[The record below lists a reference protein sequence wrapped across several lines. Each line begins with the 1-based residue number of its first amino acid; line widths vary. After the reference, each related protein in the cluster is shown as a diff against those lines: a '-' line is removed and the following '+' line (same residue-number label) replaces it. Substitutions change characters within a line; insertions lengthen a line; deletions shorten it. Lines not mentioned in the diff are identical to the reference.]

1 MTKQN
6 HLLIFILTI
15 GVFGILNTEMGVIG
29 LLPSIAERFDV
40 SITQAGL
47 LVSVFALGIAIS
59 GPIMPL
65 IFSRFD
71 RKKVMLLVLGVFVLS
86 NIVPLVTSS
95 FNMLLVA
102 RIIPALLHPVYCSLA
117 FTVAASSVSEEDAPK
132 AVSKVFIGISA
143 GMIVG
148 VPIASFMDSTFSY
161 EWAMAF
167 FLIVNALVFI
177 ATLLF
182 VPSIPV
188 KERLTYGSQFSVLK
202 RPILWISI
210 VAVILLNS
218 SIFGVYSYLSE
229 YLGTVSIMSPN
240 TISLTLFIYGSA
252 NIIGNVVVGRL
263 LTHSPSKA
271 IYMFP
276 LLLVAV
282 YIVLFFTGQFAV
294 PMIITT
300 IFWGIVAGGIMT
312 NINQYL
318 IMSAAPKAPDFANG
332 LFISACN
339 VGTTVGASVGGV
351 FISQLGT
358 PYLMLVGVMFL
369 VLGFVSI
376 LFRSYIIASVR
387 QHS

>member
-1 MTKQN
+1 M
-6 HLLIFILTI
+6 L
-15 GVFGILNTEMGVIG
+15 FGILNTEMGVIG

-47 LVSVFALGIAIS
+47 LVSLFALGIAIS
-59 GPIMPL
+59 GPVMPL
-65 IFSRFD
+65 IFSKFN

-102 RIIPALLHPVYCSLA
+102 RIIPAFLHPIYCSLA
-117 FTVAASSVSEEDAPK
+117 FTVAASSVSEKEAPK

-182 VPSIPV
+182 VPSMPV
-188 KERLTYGSQFSVLK
+188 KERLTYGAQFSVLK
-202 RPILWISI
+202 RPVLWISI
-210 VAVILLNS
+210 VSVILINA

-229 YLGTVSIMSPN
+229 YLGTVSIISPN

-252 NIIGNVVVGRL
+252 NIIGNIVVGRL

-271 IYMFP
+271 VFMFP

-282 YIVLFFTGQFAV
+282 YTVLFFTGQFAV

-318 IMSAAPKAPDFANG
+318 IMSAAPQAPDFANG

-339 VGTTVGASVGGV
+339 VGTTVGTAVGGV

-358 PYLMLVGVMFL
+358 AYVMLAGIMFL

-376 LFRSYIIASVR
+376 FFRRYMFASVR
-387 QHS
+387 QPS